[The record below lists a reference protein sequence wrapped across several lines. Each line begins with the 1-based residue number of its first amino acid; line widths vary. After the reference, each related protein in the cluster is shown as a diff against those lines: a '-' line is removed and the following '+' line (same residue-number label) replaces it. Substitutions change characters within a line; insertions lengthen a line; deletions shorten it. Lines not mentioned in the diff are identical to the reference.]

1 MYLALERPWR
11 SAGVAPQ
18 AMPDAGVGG
27 EPAVATK
34 AKKKR
39 RPRRSGAGAAPIDR
53 EEAATLTA
61 ADLRM
66 IWNGDAVAR
75 PPASVDMSADGEAR
89 SLDGGEIQAALDGGG
104 EALTTCV
111 ARGVGAASWSG
122 DVTVKLLVDGDG
134 RVTKTRVHAPAFTFE
149 HGLLACMRQGA
160 ARLRFPAVG
169 GWTVVTVPFP
179 VTVE

>member
-11 SAGVAPQ
+11 SAAGAPEVIS
-18 AMPDAGVGG
+18 DAGAGAD
-27 EPAVATK
+27 PAVASK

-39 RPRRSGAGAAPIDR
+39 RPRRGGGGSSPVDS
-53 EEAATLTA
+53 EEAATLTE
-61 ADLRM
+61 ADRRM
-66 IWNGDAVAR
+66 VWKGDAVER

-89 SLDGGEIQAALDGGG
+89 SLDGGEIQGAIDTGGDALRD
-104 EALTTCV
+104 CV
-111 ARGVGAASWSG
+111 ARGVGAASWNG

-134 RVTKTRVHAPAFTFE
+134 KVVKSRVHAPAFTFD
-149 HGLLACMRQGA
+149 HGLLGCMRQGA